1 MALRDPVW
9 DLFLQHPPQFPML
22 IDALVRLGISEK
34 EARAYV
40 MLLRIGLS
48 PVSVL
53 AKRLNMKRVSLYPLL
68 EALQAKALV
77 HFEERDSG
85 RFYLARSPERL
96 LELLDEEK
104 RELKIKTMLAH
115 ECVEKLKAIAPLA
128 QNSSQGLALY
138 RGRLAILKMLTATL
152 CLDVPTHVLCSDLT
166 ISSPALLCLKYG
178 LKELCTLPLT
188 FYVVQGQMPEAEA
201 LFPGAAIQE
210 MAPDFRLPLDAGLLI
225 QGDHTFFIRSNSKEA
240 LMTYIQDPVY
250 ADSLRSFLRHR
261 VLA

>member
-1 MALRDPVW
+1 
-9 DLFLQHPPQFPML
+9 
-22 IDALVRLGISEK
+22 
-34 EARAYV
+34 
-40 MLLRIGLS
+40 
-48 PVSVL
+48 
-53 AKRLNMKRVSLYPLL
+53 
-68 EALQAKALV
+68 LV

-115 ECVEKLKAIAPLA
+115 ECVEKLKAVAPLA
-128 QNSSQGLALY
+128 QESSQGLALY

-152 CLDVPTHVLCSDLT
+152 RLDLPTHVLCSDLT

-178 LKELCTLPLT
+178 LKELCALPLT

-210 MAPDFRLPLDAGLLI
+210 MAPDFRLPLDTGLLI